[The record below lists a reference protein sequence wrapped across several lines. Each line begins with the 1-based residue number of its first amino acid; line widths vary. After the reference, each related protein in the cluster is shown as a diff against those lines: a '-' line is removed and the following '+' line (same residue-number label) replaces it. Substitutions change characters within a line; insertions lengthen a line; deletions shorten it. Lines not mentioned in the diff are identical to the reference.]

1 MIYVTSLFEMPE
13 YVRALRPGSLVS
25 IIQPELQP
33 DTPAEIDPRDH
44 HRVPVHDI
52 AQPEPGSIHPSQHH
66 VAALIEFLQEWSVD
80 RSLMIHCYAGN
91 SRSTAAALIAL
102 AMKKSG
108 SELDAAAALRRAAP
122 HAQPNR
128 LIVSLADRILGLEGR
143 LVAGREAM
151 GAGEP
156 ARAGTLVELPVP
168 VHG

>member
-1 MIYVTSLFEMPE
+1 MIYVTSLFEMPH
-13 YVRALRPGSLVS
+13 YVRALRPGYLVS
-25 IIQPELQP
+25 IIQPEFQP
-33 DTPAEIDPRDH
+33 DTPAGIDLTDH

-52 AQPEPGSIHPSQHH
+52 AQPAPGSIHPSQHH
-66 VAALIEFLQEWSVD
+66 VAALIEFLHEWSVD
-80 RSLMIHCYAGN
+80 RSLLIHCYAGI

-102 AMKKSG
+102 AMKTG
-108 SELDAAAALRRAAP
+108 SELDAAATLRRAAP

-156 ARAGTLVELPVP
+156 ALEGTLVELPIP
-168 VHG
+168 AHG

>member
-44 HRVPVHDI
+44 HRVPVDDI

-66 VAALIEFLQEWSVD
+66 IAALIGFLREWSVEQP
-80 RSLMIHCYAGN
+80 LLIHCYAGI

-102 AMKKSG
+102 AMKTG
-108 SELDAAAALRRAAP
+108 NELDAATALRRAAP

-143 LVAGREAM
+143 LVAGREVM
-151 GAGEP
+151 GPAEP
-156 ARAGTLVELPVP
+156 ALEGTLVELALP